1 MPANP
6 PSMHPMPFTRVELVV
21 MSLREGGLQVLL
33 ARRQAAPHA
42 GRWALPGDVVRVDL
56 DRTLDQAVERI
67 ARERL
72 QALPA
77 HLLQLCT
84 VGGAMRDSRA
94 AWALSVVYRTLVD
107 EAALAAQPGKRIE
120 ALAWRPVDDAMHDAS
135 LAFDHAALIQ
145 RAAHALRAD
154 VQSLVLPPGFM
165 PGPFT
170 LADLQM
176 RCEQV
181 LGRPLDKSS
190 FRRKLA
196 ARGIVQALAGELRTG
211 AFRPAQLYRLVP
223 FAEADGLTA

>member
-1 MPANP
+1 
-6 PSMHPMPFTRVELVV
+6 MPFTRVELVV
-21 MSLREGGLQVLL
+21 MSLREGALQVLL

-42 GRWALPGDVVRVDL
+42 GRWALPGGVVRIDL
-56 DRTLDQAVERI
+56 DATLDQAVARI

-107 EAALAAQPGKRIE
+107 DAGLAAQPGKRIE
-120 ALAWRPVDDAMHDAS
+120 ALAWRPVDEAMHDDK

-145 RAAHALRAD
+145 RAAAALRAD
-154 VQSLVLPPGFM
+154 VTRLALPNGFL

-170 LADLQM
+170 LGDLQT
-176 RCEQV
+176 RCEQL
-181 LGRPLDKSS
+181 LGRALDKSS

-196 ARGIVQALAGELRTG
+196 ARGIVQPLAGEVRTG
-211 AFRPAQLYRLVP
+211 AFRPAQLYQLVP
-223 FAEADGLTA
+223 AAAADAPEGD